1 MEDPQ
6 LSSYPL
12 KVATLHYAKE
22 KNNEQNQGHV
32 LFVDS
37 LNILKIIDDNQDGH
51 STLRSFTIAN
61 EPIFKEN
68 DKSHL
73 QVRRLAA
80 PLRDIESE
88 ILIVGLIQTM
98 LLFVPIVGNLLEI
111 TNVIE
116 LSGKFLSG
124 PFIVIIVFHLSVIL
138 WLLCSKFIVK
148 ESVGLAYKRKI
159 LYQSHIWPLY
169 LHSVFFVLQIIT
181 KVVSWWEILICLC
194 FLSGVVVT
202 TRFRMIYRWQWI
214 FLGPISRTPSVG
226 FAR

>member
-1 MEDPQ
+1 M
-6 LSSYPL
+6 
-12 KVATLHYAKE
+12 
-22 KNNEQNQGHV
+22 
-32 LFVDS
+32 DS

-124 PFIVIIVFHLSVIL
+124 PFIVMLVFHLSVIL

-169 LHSVFFVLQIIT
+169 LHSVFFVLHILKLTILFVDFH
-181 KVVSWWEILICLC
+181 KLLPKHFSSWDIFISFC

-214 FLGPISRTPSVG
+214 FLGPISRTLSVR
-226 FAR
+226 FVR

>member
-1 MEDPQ
+1 M
-6 LSSYPL
+6 
-12 KVATLHYAKE
+12 
-22 KNNEQNQGHV
+22 
-32 LFVDS
+32 DS

-61 EPIFKEN
+61 EPIFKKN

-98 LLFVPIVGNLLEI
+98 LLFVPFVSNLLEI
-111 TNVIE
+111 TNVIDR
-116 LSGKFLSG
+116 SRKFLSG
-124 PFIVIIVFHLSVIL
+124 PFIVMLVFYLSVIL

-148 ESVGLAYKRKI
+148 KSVGLEYKRKI

-169 LHSVFFVLQIIT
+169 LHSGFFVLHILKLIIP
-181 KVVSWWEILICLC
+181 ILEFQKIIICLC
-194 FLSGVVVT
+194 FLSGVAVT
-202 TRFRMIYRWQWI
+202 TRFRMKYRWQWI
-214 FLGPISRTPSVG
+214 FLGPMSRTPSVR